1 MTPEIIRLLRLRG
14 TRVIGS
20 GNYMVSTGNVRQ
32 PNPAAR
38 PVASNAVYLFPTDEE
53 RRTWVAARVQEDPKF
68 EFSIIGP
75 EYAVVPRGV
84 IERR

>member
-1 MTPEIIRLLRLRG
+1 MHEITPGIIQYWRTHG
-14 TRVIGS
+14 TRVVGS
-20 GNYMVSTGNVRQ
+20 GNYMVFTGNVRQ

-68 EFSIIGP
+68 DH
-75 EYAVVPRGV
+75 VVVRARVEPASPMA
-84 IERR
+84 